1 MSSSGWAG
9 TSSSGTSAR
18 LLGNLRSALRAPM
31 PASPR
36 RYWSKSVEL
45 QGGPSDDGGG
55 YDAASHQA
63 HAEDEGGSGG
73 VPGGASP
80 GLWSLALADGA
91 ALLAPRRIAGANILL
106 GAAIPRGRERAT
118 STGSRAGPSEP
129 KWLHVFGR
137 LGSHLGRLG
146 ASCALGPS
154 WVLGSSLG
162 PLGGPLGRHG
172 ASSRPIGPSL
182 RRGLPG

>member
-1 MSSSGWAG
+1 M
-9 TSSSGTSAR
+9 
-18 LLGNLRSALRAPM
+18 
-31 PASPR
+31 
-36 RYWSKSVEL
+36 EL

-146 ASCALGPS
+146 SLLGRLGAFLGLS
-154 WVLGSSLG
+154 WG
-162 PLGGPLGRHG
+162 PLGLSWGHLGDFLG
-172 ASSRPIGPSL
+172 ALGAILGA
-182 RRGLPG
+182 

>member
-1 MSSSGWAG
+1 
-9 TSSSGTSAR
+9 
-18 LLGNLRSALRAPM
+18 M

-55 YDAASHQA
+55 YDAASHHA

-129 KWLHVFGR
+129 KWLHGADMGIFAAPWAVLGIRGR
-137 LGSHLGRLG
+137 GSRRPL
-146 ASCALGPS
+146 APS
-154 WVLGSSLG
+154 WVLDVG
-162 PLGGPLGRHG
+162 PKQV
-172 ASSRPIGPSL
+172 SKW
-182 RRGLPG
+182 